1 MCPSGTASGRRET
14 TGKPNL
20 RSAFDVLDADSDGKI
35 SHDDLR
41 AFYGGFSGPGDSNED
56 DIKSISQTLSN
67 TQKAPRRSPGL
78 LRRVFGPWGISMA
91 DFNKDGYVEYE
102 EFEKVLNGKNGRN
115 GRWVVMED
123 AFRVMDKDGDGKV
136 GREDLKSYLK
146 WAGFEAHDEDVEA
159 MIRLAGGDENDGV
172 TFQGLLKVLA
182 F

>member
-20 RSAFDVLDADSDGKI
+20 RSAFDVLDVDSDGKI
-35 SHDDLR
+35 SQDDLR

-56 DIKSISQTLSN
+56 DIKSM
-67 TQKAPRRSPGL
+67 
-78 LRRVFGPWGISMA
+78 ISMA
-91 DFNKDGYVEYE
+91 DLNEDGFVEYE
-102 EFEKVLNGKNGRN
+102 EFEKVVNGKNGRN
-115 GRWVVMED
+115 GRRGVMED

-146 WAGFEAHDEDVEA
+146 WAGFEACDEDVEA

-172 TFQGLLKVLA
+172 SFQGLLKVLA

>member
-1 MCPSGTASGRRET
+1 MCPSGTASDRRET
-14 TGKPNL
+14 TGKANL

-56 DIKSISQTLSN
+56 DIKSM
-67 TQKAPRRSPGL
+67 
-78 LRRVFGPWGISMA
+78 ISMA

>member
-1 MCPSGTASGRRET
+1 MCPSGTASDRRET
-14 TGKPNL
+14 TGKANL

-56 DIKSISQTLSN
+56 DIKSM
-67 TQKAPRRSPGL
+67 
-78 LRRVFGPWGISMA
+78 ISMA
-91 DFNKDGYVEYE
+91 DFNKDGYVEYD

-115 GRWVVMED
+115 GRWGVMED

-146 WAGFEAHDEDVEA
+146 WAGFEARDEDVEA

-182 F
+182 L

>member
-56 DIKSISQTLSN
+56 DIKSM
-67 TQKAPRRSPGL
+67 
-78 LRRVFGPWGISMA
+78 ISMA

>member
-1 MCPSGTASGRRET
+1 MCPSGTASDRRET
-14 TGKPNL
+14 TGKANL

-56 DIKSISQTLSN
+56 DIKSM
-67 TQKAPRRSPGL
+67 
-78 LRRVFGPWGISMA
+78 ISMA
-91 DFNKDGYVEYE
+91 DFNKDGYVEYD

-115 GRWVVMED
+115 GRWGVMED

-146 WAGFEAHDEDVEA
+146 WAGFEARDEDVEA